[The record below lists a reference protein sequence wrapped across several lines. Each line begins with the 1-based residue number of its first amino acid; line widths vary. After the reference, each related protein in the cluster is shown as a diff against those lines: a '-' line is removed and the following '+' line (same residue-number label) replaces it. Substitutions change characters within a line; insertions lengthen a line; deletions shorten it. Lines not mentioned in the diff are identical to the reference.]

1 MYVSDRINHIF
12 EQILMEMNN
21 CVHNLNMHKTVGH
34 EFVFKYNYFFTVH
47 VLSIGRVILHKSQ
60 YTLSLTQHM

>member
-1 MYVSDRINHIF
+1 MTF
-12 EQILMEMNN
+12 LEQILIEMNN
-21 CVHNLNMHKTVGH
+21 QDCVHNLNMHKTVGQ

-60 YTLSLTQHM
+60 YTLSLIQHM